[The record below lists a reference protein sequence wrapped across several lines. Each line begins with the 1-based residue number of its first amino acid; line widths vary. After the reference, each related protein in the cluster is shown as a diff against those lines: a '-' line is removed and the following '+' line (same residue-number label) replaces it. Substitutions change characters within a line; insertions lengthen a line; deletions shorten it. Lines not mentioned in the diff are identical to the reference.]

1 MFKFSINLTC
11 DSCLFCVEGKC
22 LKQSA
27 DRTNG
32 FEYCYSPRTYKHKLD
47 SFKIISE
54 TFQDK
59 IQTGIIEIPKEKE
72 KEKSMSNFSIEDK
85 KKFVELV
92 EPLQRRLK
100 KFHPHISVIVNNQ
113 TAEILEGICAFDNSI
128 SGGVDMAF
136 GESKTILSIH
146 NKSDN
151 RDMLDSLY
159 LVLSR
164 IRIIPNKTTE
174 RKDEKIA
181 VFLL

>member
-1 MFKFSINLTC
+1 
-11 DSCLFCVEGKC
+11 
-22 LKQSA
+22 
-27 DRTNG
+27 
-32 FEYCYSPRTYKHKLD
+32 
-47 SFKIISE
+47 
-54 TFQDK
+54 
-59 IQTGIIEIPKEKE
+59 
-72 KEKSMSNFSIEDK
+72 MSNFSIEDK

-92 EPLQRRLK
+92 EPLQQWLK

-151 RDMLDSLY
+151 RDMLDALHY
-159 LVLSR
+159 VLGL
-164 IRIIPNKTTE
+164 IETIPNKTTE
-174 RKDEKIA
+174 RKEEKIA